1 MANQF
6 TVTFEFTPS
15 YYQKI
20 NNYIYPQIIRQV
32 LSESGE
38 ELLQYI
44 KEETP
49 VRTGRLRDGH
59 MLEKKGNWI
68 NITNEAYY
76 WKYVVWMGNDYIS
89 RGLLQFI
96 NSKIVE
102 ENTIKT
108 MQQAGIL

>member
-6 TVTFEFTPS
+6 TVTTEFMPS

-20 NNYIYPQIIRQV
+20 NNYIYPQIINQV
-32 LSESGE
+32 LEESGE
-38 ELLQYI
+38 ELLVYI
-44 KEETP
+44 KDESP

-59 MLEKKGNWI
+59 MLQKGNNWI

-76 WKYVVWMGNDYIS
+76 WKYVIWRGNDYLN

-96 NSKIVE
+96 NDRIIE
-102 ENTIKT
+102 EKT
-108 MQQAGIL
+108 TEKLAQAGII